1 VIGATVH
8 TVPGTGLVA
17 SCGEGVLL
25 VATGDPAHDITR
37 RTLLDTFTQVCGAG
51 RPESG
56 ALPRRLIA
64 AVISLPPTDVP
75 SFAAA
80 ATSTHGLDLLLV
92 GDVVASWPEGGDSTA
107 LSGRQSANWVEHLVP
122 AEAGWLALTLT
133 GAATSAHPL
142 TDLREGVALGDGVL
156 VELRPG
162 AGPERT
168 DDDDAATEEDADFD
182 TAERAPLPDPL
193 PREGIE
199 EKGPLPFDS
208 VSLFGEGDGEGVEA
222 REPLP
227 VAGSADEPLDHIP
240 EIAAEPAK
248 VRGVRCFRGHFN
260 HPNARYCAVCGAGF
274 DQGISRVA
282 DFGPRPPLGVLVI
295 DDGSAFVLDTD
306 YVVGRE
312 PELDAGVAAG
322 LARALTLVD
331 QERSVSRTHA
341 DIKLEGWEVVVSDRG
356 SANGTFVLLP
366 GAQQWSRLPP
376 GQPFRL
382 PPGAR
387 VGLGRRSLLFESH
400 HLASS

>member
-1 VIGATVH
+1 MIGAAVR

-17 SCGEGVLL
+17 SCGEGVILI
-25 VATGDPAHDITR
+25 ATGDPGQDLTR
-37 RTLLDTFTQVCGAG
+37 RTLLETFTDVCSAG
-51 RPESG
+51 RPDLGMLS
-56 ALPRRLIA
+56 RRLIA
-64 AVISLPPTDVP
+64 CVISLPPSDVP
-75 SFAAA
+75 SFGAV
-80 ATSTHGLDLLLV
+80 ATSARGLDLVLV
-92 GDVVASWPEGGDSTA
+92 GDVVASWPAGDGSTA

-122 AEAGWLALTLT
+122 AEVDWLALMLA

-162 AGPERT
+162 AAPEPG
-168 DDDDAATEEDADFD
+168 DDVEQVTEEDADFD

-193 PREGIE
+193 PREPIE
-199 EKGPLPFDS
+199 EKQPLPFDS
-208 VSLFGEGDGEGVEA
+208 VSLFGDDGEGVEA

-227 VAGSADEPLDHIP
+227 VAGSADEPLDHVP
-240 EIAAEPAK
+240 EIAAEPAE

-295 DDGSAFVLDTD
+295 DDGSAFVLDAD
-306 YVVGRE
+306 YVAGRE
-312 PELDAGVAAG
+312 PELDAAVAAG
-322 LARALTLVD
+322 AARALTLVD
-331 QERSVSRTHA
+331 QERSVSRMHA
-341 DIKLEGWEVVVSDRG
+341 DIKLDGWEVVVSDRG

-366 GAQQWSRLPP
+366 GAEQWSRLPP